1 MGGIDPVSTEASV
14 PRVSDWCDNQ
24 AGQDAG
30 RFRASKPEVIV
41 SASSNGGSTRSSDPH
56 EWCNELDAVS
66 GRDSAKLQ
74 YL

>member
-1 MGGIDPVSTEASV
+1 MRWSHLHGDMQDRGLRSRVTHSRNSEYEEGISEIPC
-14 PRVSDWCDNQ
+14 RV
-24 AGQDAG
+24 
-30 RFRASKPEVIV
+30 
-41 SASSNGGSTRSSDPH
+41 SSDPH